1 MTDATR
7 GPGRSAPRG
16 AAAPGLV
23 ARLGHNVTDTVVMA
37 QRNLLRY
44 VRLPRLLMFS
54 SIQPIMFVVLFA
66 YVFGGAIRTPGV
78 NYIDYLI
85 PGILIQTVLFGATQ
99 TTTGLADD
107 LSKGIVDRFRSLPM
121 ARSAVLAGR
130 TLADGLLRNLFTVG
144 LMLAV
149 GAIIGFRFQGSVWQ
163 ALASIGVVA
172 FFGYAF
178 SWISAL
184 IGLLTRDPETAQVAG
199 FIWVFPLV
207 FASSAFVPVQTMPHW
222 LRAFA
227 KVQPISV
234 TVNGVRYLTS
244 GGAAP
249 GVAPADV
256 WQALLWGAAILLVF
270 VPLAVLQY
278 RRAV

>member
-1 MTDATR
+1 MSNATHAAGGSAAR
-7 GPGRSAPRG
+7 RPSEPGFAR
-16 AAAPGLV
+16 
-23 ARLGHNVTDTVVMA
+23 RLGHNVTDTLVMA

-78 NYIDYLI
+78 NYINYLI

-149 GAIIGFRFQGSVWQ
+149 GAILGFRFEGSAWQ
-163 ALASIGVVA
+163 ALASVGVVA

-207 FASSAFVPVQTMPHW
+207 FASSAFVPVETMPHW
-222 LRAFA
+222 LQAFA

-249 GVAPADV
+249 GVAPGDV
-256 WQALLWGAAILLVF
+256 WQSLLWGAGILLAF

>member
-1 MTDATR
+1 MTSGTR
-7 GPGRSAPRG
+7 MAGQAHGPRPRKRG
-16 AAAPGLV
+16 LAARAGTNVSDTLV
-23 ARLGHNVTDTVVMA
+23 MT
-37 QRNLLRY
+37 QRNLMRY
-44 VRLPRLLMFS
+44 LRLPRLLVFS
-54 SIQPIMFVVLFA
+54 SIQPIMFVILFA

-85 PGILIQTVLFGATQ
+85 PGILVQTVMFGATQ

-121 ARSAVLAGR
+121 ARGAVLAGR
-130 TLADGLLRNLFTVG
+130 TLADGLLRNLFIVG

-149 GAIIGFRFQGSVWQ
+149 GAIIGFRFEGSVWQ
-163 ALASIGVVA
+163 ALASVGVVA
-172 FFGYAF
+172 AFGFAF

-184 IGLLTRDPETAQVAG
+184 IGLSTRDPETAQVAG

-222 LRAFA
+222 LQAFA

-249 GVAPADV
+249 GVAVGDV
-256 WQALLWGAAILLVF
+256 WQSLLWAAGIVLVF
-270 VPLAVLQY
+270 MPLAILQY

>member
-1 MTDATR
+1 MTAPTGTR
-7 GPGRSAPRG
+7 PSPGP
-16 AAAPGLV
+16 L
-23 ARLGHNVTDTVVMA
+23 ARIGINVSDTLVMA
-37 QRNLLRY
+37 QRNLMRY
-44 VRLPRLLMFS
+44 VRLPRLLVFS

-66 YVFGGAIRTPGV
+66 YVFGGAIQTPGV
-78 NYIDYLI
+78 NYINYLI

-121 ARSAVLAGR
+121 ARGAVLAGR

-144 LMLAV
+144 LMLVV
-149 GAIIGFRFQGSVWQ
+149 GAIIGFRFEGSVGQ

-172 FFGYAF
+172 AFGFAF

-184 IGLLTRDPETAQVAG
+184 IGLLAKDPETAQVAG

-227 KVQPISV
+227 RVQPISV
-234 TVNGVRYLTS
+234 TVNGVRFLTS

-249 GVAPADV
+249 GVAAGDV
-256 WQALLWGAAILLVF
+256 WQALLWAAGILLVF
-270 VPLAVLQY
+270 MPLAIVQY